1 MVTPA
6 PGQGPMRASHADR
19 DQVVDVL
26 KAAFVHGRL
35 TQDELDARVG
45 RALAARTYA
54 DLAALTS
61 DLPTEPDRSPAPAP
75 APAAVPARPTP
86 RNQSAKKAVK
96 VGAGAIGAAT
106 LVLSGTVAALGQ
118 PAIAVVLA
126 IFVVLLTAATSA
138 VVAGLIAAAVKLES
152 RRQNRSHG
160 QLPPGANGADGA
172 PGADGPAA
180 DANGPANRGT
190 NGPASARPRRRRP
203 PGSLA
208 LGRAS

>member
-6 PGQGPMRASHADR
+6 PGHGPMRASHADR

-26 KAAFVHGRL
+26 KAAFVKGRL

-45 RALAARTYA
+45 QALAARTYA

-61 DLPTEPDRSPAPAP
+61 DLPAEPDRSPAPAP
-75 APAAVPARPTP
+75 APAAVPARPARPTP
-86 RNQSAKKAVK
+86 RNRSATKAVK

-126 IFVVLLTAATSA
+126 IFIVLLTAATSA

-152 RRQNRSHG
+152 RRQNRTHG
-160 QLPPGANGADGA
+160 QLPPGADGADRA
-172 PGADGPAA
+172 PGTDGTP
-180 DANGPANRGT
+180 GT
-190 NGPASARPRRRRP
+190 NGPASARSRRRRP

>member
-6 PGQGPMRASHADR
+6 PGHGPMRASHADR

-26 KAAFVHGRL
+26 KAAFVKGRL

-45 RALAARTYA
+45 QALAARTYA

-61 DLPTEPDRSPAPAP
+61 DLPAEPTRAPAQTPASPPAP
-75 APAAVPARPTP
+75 VPARPQP
-86 RNQSAKKAVK
+86 RNRSAKKAVK
-96 VGAGAIGAAT
+96 VGAGAIGAVI

-118 PAIAVVLA
+118 PAVAVILA
-126 IFVVLLTAATSA
+126 IFVVLLTAVTTA
-138 VVAGLIAAAVKLES
+138 VVAGLIAAAVKFES
-152 RRQNRSHG
+152 RRQNRSRG
-160 QLPPGANGADGA
+160 QL
-172 PGADGPAA
+172 
-180 DANGPANRGT
+180 
-190 NGPASARPRRRRP
+190 P